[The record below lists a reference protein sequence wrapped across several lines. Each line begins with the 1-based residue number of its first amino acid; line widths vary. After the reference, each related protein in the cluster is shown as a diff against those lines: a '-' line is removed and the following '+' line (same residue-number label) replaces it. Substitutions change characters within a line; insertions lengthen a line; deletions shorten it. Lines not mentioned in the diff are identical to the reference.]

1 MAVNKIKGLKP
12 DIQVFE
18 YTDTL
23 SLQIPEAQRHLKV
36 GDPVLINKDSAVAGV
51 LMSEIAPVIG
61 ASAPVEN
68 PFTQPTYGL
77 NGPTHASV
85 RIKGGVFELPVK
97 LSGQQ
102 ANAGDPVYLKA
113 PTGAG
118 TQPVLSF
125 DKTGADV
132 VFGWAKEEA
141 GSTAANSV
149 VKVQVV
155 LATGSIK
162 A

>member
-12 DIQVFE
+12 DTQVFE

-23 SLQIPEAQRHLKV
+23 SLRIPEAQRHLKV

-51 LMSEIAPVIG
+51 LMSDIAP
-61 ASAPVEN
+61 AAPSTEPVEN
-68 PFTQPTYGL
+68 PFAQPTYGL
-77 NGPTHASV
+77 NGPNHASV

-102 ANAGDPVYLKA
+102 AEVGDPVYLKA
-113 PTGAG
+113 STGVG
-118 TQPVLSF
+118 NQPVLSF

-141 GSTAANSV
+141 GSTATNSV